1 MLSFRCKENLPS
13 QISTKHEPGQLHPTF
28 MNTKRWVFVK
38 KGLDDFRN
46 GCPSWENM
54 ITRGLPEH
62 SAPQRY
68 SRGPRPP
75 PRKRPSYLP
84 KGAALCSRLSAAQLA
99 RKAFLE
105 DMEAQLTRHPL
116 ASYPDLEESLPP
128 EVIAWPRCGC
138 GLGRACT
145 EGRAVGGG
153 LEKNSP

>member
-1 MLSFRCKENLPS
+1 MLGMFSFRCKENLPS
-13 QISTKHEPGQLHPTF
+13 QFSTKHEYMQLHPTF

-46 GCPSWENM
+46 GCPSCENM

-75 PRKRPSYLP
+75 PTKRPSYLP
-84 KGAALCSRLSAAQLA
+84 KGAALCSRLSAAQRA

-105 DMEAQLTRHPL
+105 DIEAQLTRHPL
-116 ASYPDLEESLPP
+116 APYPDLEESMPQ
-128 EVIAWPRCGC
+128 EVISCPRG
-138 GLGRACT
+138 GWAFT
-145 EGRAVGGG
+145 EGGRG
-153 LEKNSP
+153 LEENSP